1 MDNDIIEEKSFWTK
15 KWFWFTGI
23 ITVGFIM
30 LAISNFGGDILNFGQ
45 AYADPL
51 LYQNAIDKANKN
63 VKVIQNFGK
72 LEQID
77 KLAIL
82 EGNTIYSN
90 DNKSIATTIRVS
102 GEKEKGKMD
111 ILADRIGNTWKYKS
125 IKIRNKKTKTEI
137 EVNN

>member
-1 MDNDIIEEKSFWTK
+1 MNDDIIAEKSFWTK
-15 KWFWFTGI
+15 KWFWITGI
-23 ITVGFIM
+23 IVAGLI
-30 LAISNFGGDILNFGQ
+30 LLVISNFAGDIINFGQ

-51 LYQNAIDKANKN
+51 LCQNAIDKANKN
-63 VKVIQNFGK
+63 KEVLQNFGK

-82 EGNTIYSN
+82 EGSTVYYN
-90 DNKSIATTIRVS
+90 DNNSVAVTVRVF

-111 ILADRIGNTWKYKS
+111 ITADRTGKTWKYKS
-125 IKIRNKKTKTEI
+125 IKIRNTKKNTVI